1 MKSSFLVSFV
11 VALAMCGVIY
21 FALDFSL
28 MKAQGLSLFFH
39 H

>member
-1 MKSSFLVSFV
+1 MKTFIGSFV
-11 VALAMCGVIY
+11 VSLAISAVVY

>member
-1 MKSSFLVSFV
+1 MKSFMGPFIVS
-11 VALAMCGVIY
+11 LAVSAVIY
-21 FALDFSL
+21 FALDFGL